1 MKNLNFRLLFHYIS
15 YLQYPLILV
24 GLYFAIKPYLNG
36 FEYLKGNP
44 DLIFRCLNTCLIF
57 MGLGISFSSLQDTR
71 KTQNKFSEK
80 IWKNSKKGKRM
91 IILIGIQ
98 ILFFLTIGVFGYFS
112 QVEILNELAVGMIIF
127 ALGMFGFLKTAVE
140 IFENHRMDKNG

>member
-1 MKNLNFRLLFHYIS
+1 
-15 YLQYPLILV
+15 
-24 GLYFAIKPYLNG
+24 
-36 FEYLKGNP
+36 
-44 DLIFRCLNTCLIF
+44 